1 MKPYSFSKF
10 FELRPG
16 NIKLMGPKGTHSV
29 CVCVYHQ
36 NVFLMLSAIKAEK
49 HTKHMFMDSAV
60 CSIDNPYCMYGNCSS
75 CPGIEP
81 VKSLIRQFVG
91 DKAQVI
97 VVWVVWET
105 VDRSMLRVFE
115 KDSEEFVE
123 FCAQKIIKC
132 LTHHF
137 FKKKTEQIFEEFE
150 RKFEGG

>member
-60 CSIDNPYCMYGNCSS
+60 CSIDNPSCMYGNCSS

-81 VKSLIRQFVG
+81 VKYLIRQFVG
-91 DKAQVI
+91 DKAQVTFRQ
-97 VVWVVWET
+97 WET
-105 VDRSMLRVFE
+105 VDRAMLRVFE

-123 FCAQKIIKC
+123 LCAQKIIKC

-137 FKKKTEQIFEEFE
+137 V
-150 RKFEGG
+150 